1 MGQGA
6 GSPRLRQ
13 RIEDELRAAERARGE
28 GEEGK
33 ARVHA
38 RRAAGWAAA
47 DYFHRVVGASQP
59 NGATE
64 CLRWFATR
72 SELPAD
78 LREAARRL
86 TVHVTAD
93 HVLPHPEDPLVDARL
108 IVDNLRR
115 SIL

>member
-1 MGQGA
+1 MIE
-6 GSPRLRQ
+6 PRLLKKL
-13 RIEDELRAAERARGE
+13 EDALRAADRARGA

-47 DYFHRVVGASQP
+47 DYYQRVVGPSQP
-59 NGATE
+59 NGAVE

-72 SELPAD
+72 SELPAE
-78 LREAARRL
+78 LRQAARRL

-93 HVLPHPEDPLVDARL
+93 HVLPHPEDPLVDARV
-108 IVDNLRR
+108 IVDSLAR
-115 SIL
+115 SMF

>member
-1 MGQGA
+1 MTWVG
-6 GSPRLRQ
+6 
-13 RIEDELRAAERARGE
+13 ELRAAEAARTA

-47 DYFHRVVGASQP
+47 DYFHRVAGPSQP

-64 CLRWFATR
+64 CLRWLATR
-72 SELPAD
+72 SEVPAE

-93 HVLPHPEDPLVDARL
+93 HVLPHPEDPLVDARM
-108 IVDNLRR
+108 IVDGLAR
-115 SIL
+115 SRF